1 MKQRTSDFKI
11 ISISLFAVLIFFTL
25 SYFRNLPLS
34 MFNIDINTL
43 SNTFNTYYFIL
54 TELLA
59 TALTIIFVIT
69 YWKKSDSEL
78 KKRYK
83 SIGIGL
89 GAIAIYYLLPYFQ
102 IIPFMLFNVN
112 PIDIPIE
119 LEIIYLMA
127 YSSLI
132 AAIIIFIH
140 RKKLRKDFQK
150 FKKNSTKYFS
160 KYIKYW
166 FLCLGIMMIS
176 NLLINTLVTNN
187 LPANEQAVRDIFD
200 ISPIYIFFSAVL
212 YAPVVEEL
220 VFRQSIKNIFS
231 NKIVFIIISGLIFG
245 GMHVF
250 GDFKTL
256 TDLLYI
262 IPYSAPGIIFAYML
276 ADSDNICVP
285 MSFHFIH
292 NGILISLQ
300 FALMVLS

>member
-1 MKQRTSDFKI
+1 MKQKTSDFKI
-11 ISISLFAVLIFFTL
+11 ISISLITILIFFTL

-34 MFNIDINTL
+34 IFNINIDMLNNNFKI
-43 SNTFNTYYFIL
+43 YYFIL

-59 TALTIIFVIT
+59 IILTIIFIIT
-69 YWKKSDSEL
+69 YWKKSDAEL

-89 GAIAIYYLLPYFQ
+89 GVIAIYYLLPYFQ

-112 PIDIPIE
+112 PKNIPME

-127 YSSLI
+127 YSSLM
-132 AAIIIFIH
+132 ATIIIFIY
-140 RKKLRKDFQK
+140 RKKIKKDFQN

-176 NLLINTLVTNN
+176 NLIINTLITNK
-187 LPANEQAVRDIFD
+187 LPSNEQAIRDIFN

-250 GDFKTL
+250 GDFNTL
-256 TDLLYI
+256 ADLLYI

-276 ADSDNICVP
+276 ADSDNIFVP

-300 FALMVLS
+300 FALMLFG